1 MPDYYLGLDLGKKQ
15 DYTALVVLT
24 RDKAYREA
32 SEKRAEIE
40 RHYAGLAAFRG
51 REGVEQ
57 LSPRLQRERDEALGR
72 HPLPE
77 ERFVVRHAARFE
89 LGTDY
94 SEIASRVRETIAA
107 PPIENDYLLAVDE
120 TGVGGAVVEQLKAR
134 GIRFRGVTITGGR
147 EEKRHER
154 DRYSVP
160 KKDLVA
166 RAQVLL
172 QNGRLKI
179 VPQLAHAQALINE
192 LVNFRVKQTAA
203 GHESFE
209 AWRENDHDDLVF
221 ALCLAAWLLPKGNL
235 VEIPADLVES
245 FDIFA
250 EERRRSGYEGRP
262 SPEDDLV
269 ASDGFGWGGW

>member
-24 RDKAYREA
+24 RDRAYREA

-40 RHYAGLAAFRG
+40 RHYAGLASFRG

-77 ERFVVRHAARFE
+77 ERFE

-94 SEIASRVRETIAA
+94 SEIASRVRETISA

-134 GIRFRGVTITGGR
+134 GVRFRGVTITGGR

-154 DRYSVP
+154 GRYSVP

-172 QNGRLKI
+172 QNKRLKI
-179 VPQLAHAQALINE
+179 VPQLPHARTLVDE
-192 LVNFRVKQTAA
+192 LVNFRVKQAAA
-203 GHESFE
+203 GRESYE

-235 VEIPADLVES
+235 VEIPADLVET
-245 FDIFA
+245 FDVFA
-250 EERRRSGYEGRP
+250 EGRGRSGYERRH
-262 SPEDDLV
+262 SSEDDLV
-269 ASDGFGWGGW
+269 ASDGFGWGGPG

>member
-32 SEKRAEIE
+32 AEKRAEIE
-40 RHYAGLAAFRG
+40 RHYRHLAAFRG

-77 ERFVVRHAARFE
+77 ERFVVRHAERFE

-94 SEIASRVRETIAA
+94 SEIASRVRETISS

-134 GIRFRGVTITGGR
+134 GVRFRGVTITGGR

-179 VPQLAHAQALINE
+179 VPQLPHARTLVDE
-192 LVNFRVKQTAA
+192 LVNFRVKQAAA
-203 GHESFE
+203 GRESFE

-221 ALCLAAWLLPKGNL
+221 ALCLATWLLPKGDL
-235 VEIPADLVES
+235 VEIPADLVEP

-250 EERRRSGYEGRP
+250 EERRRRKLGHK
-262 SPEDDLV
+262 
-269 ASDGFGWGGW
+269 